1 MSLFKLSTEL
11 LLLILDELDPVS
23 LFQFCRAS
31 QVILSLVDGTTSLRY
46 RYELALCGLREGPHN
61 QYSSNNRLDTLL
73 SYKRGW
79 STLTW
84 SAEDRLTFA
93 PPTIMGVSG
102 NYLYQVAQVPLPNEF
117 LWCLRIYEL
126 RCFRRT
132 PQRGLQS
139 HRYFIA
145 FEIRKVVIDS
155 SQNLMVWA
163 QIHFPP
169 QHNSPVLGVLHL
181 RDLRGDHEHREA
193 AQPRLQYRTEW
204 WGITPPGER
213 VSIQQVQVCGSLVA
227 LSIRLEL
234 EDGEGITELA
244 LFNWRTGS
252 ALRTFTGDT
261 LTFDLVSDTR
271 VAVVCQPDDDEE
283 RSSGS
288 SNSSYERHPDGL
300 YTYDKGKRPPQ
311 IDVYEI
317 CHELD
322 QGPILPR
329 TRSYA
334 FPESWNVVSFVQQCP
349 NSSAKM
355 IAPPAPGT
363 LFDND
368 PRLRLLAVTVDFPHG
383 AKPRGISR
391 KVVVVIDESKLV
403 PADDGEEVV
412 RWADWQEHCMIL
424 NLPDQADGVQ
434 LCGRRLVFFEN
445 VQKSTGP
452 LQDLSSRVH
461 SLDLN
466 PYTAP
471 YLVSLARQSPPWR
484 WQASISTV
492 FDHLGSKY
500 VRTSTSNTHNL
511 TWMDVTEDSLVLY
524 HEREGQTGVR
534 ILTFGQEIR
543 TSP

>member
-23 LFQFCRAS
+23 LLQFCRAS
-31 QVILSLVDGTTSLRY
+31 QLIHSLVEGTTSLRY

-61 QYSSNNRLDTLL
+61 QYSSNDRLDTLL

-102 NYLYQVAQVPLPNEF
+102 NYLYQAAQVPLPNEF

-126 RCFRRT
+126 RCLRRT
-132 PQRGLQS
+132 PQRGLHFYQ
-139 HRYFIA
+139 YFIA
-145 FEIRKVVIDS
+145 FEIRKVVIDA
-155 SQNLMVWA
+155 SQNLIVWA

-169 QHNSPVLGVLHL
+169 QENSPVLGVLHL
-181 RDLRGDHEHREA
+181 RDLRADHDHREA

-252 ALRTFTGDT
+252 ASPYCDT
-261 LTFDLVSDTR
+261 LTFDLMSDTR

-288 SNSSYERHPDGL
+288 SNSSYERRPDG
-300 YTYDKGKRPPQ
+300 
-311 IDVYEI
+311 VYEI
-317 CHELD
+317 SHEPER
-322 QGPILPR
+322 GPFLPR
-329 TRSYA
+329 TRSYE

-349 NSSAKM
+349 NSSAKVLT
-355 IAPPAPGT
+355 PPAPGT

-368 PRLRLLAVTVDFPHG
+368 PRLRLIAVTLDFPHD
-383 AKPRGISR
+383 ARPRGISR

-403 PADDGEEVV
+403 PADYGEEVV

-445 VQKSTGP
+445 SAGP
-452 LQDLSSRVH
+452 PQDPSSRVH

-466 PYTAP
+466 PYTAS
-471 YLVSLARQSPPWR
+471 YLQSLARRSPPWR

-492 FDHLGSKY
+492 FDHRGSKY
-500 VRTSTSNTHNL
+500 VRTSTSNTHDF
-511 TWMDVTEDSLVLY
+511 TWMDVTEDNLVLY

-534 ILTFGQEIR
+534 VLTFGQGIR
-543 TSP
+543 TPP

>member
-23 LFQFCRAS
+23 LLQFCRAS
-31 QVILSLVDGTTSLRY
+31 QLIHSLVEGTTSLRY
-46 RYELALCGLREGPHN
+46 CYELALCGLREGPHN
-61 QYSSNNRLDTLL
+61 QHSSNDRLDTLL

-102 NYLYQVAQVPLPNEF
+102 NYLYQAAQVPLPNEF

-126 RCFRRT
+126 RCLRRT
-132 PQRGLQS
+132 PQRGLHFYQ
-139 HRYFIA
+139 YFIA
-145 FEIRKVVIDS
+145 FEIRKVVIDA
-155 SQNLMVWA
+155 SQNLIVWA

-169 QHNSPVLGVLHL
+169 QQNSPVLGVLHL
-181 RDLRGDHEHREA
+181 RDLRADHDHREA

-261 LTFDLVSDTR
+261 LTFDLMSDTR

-288 SNSSYERHPDGL
+288 SNSSYERRPDGL
-300 YTYDKGKRPPQ
+300 YTYDKGKRSPQ
-311 IDVYEI
+311 IGVYEI
-317 CHELD
+317 SHEPER
-322 QGPILPR
+322 GPFLPR
-329 TRSYA
+329 TRSYE

-349 NSSAKM
+349 NSSAKVLT
-355 IAPPAPGT
+355 PPAPGT

-368 PRLRLLAVTVDFPHG
+368 PRLRLIAVTLDFPHD
-383 AKPRGISR
+383 ARPRGISR

-403 PADDGEEVV
+403 PADYGEEVV

-445 VQKSTGP
+445 SAGP
-452 LQDLSSRVH
+452 PQDPSSRVH

-466 PYTAP
+466 PYTAS
-471 YLVSLARQSPPWR
+471 YLQSLARRSPPWR

-492 FDHLGSKY
+492 FDHRGSKY
-500 VRTSTSNTHNL
+500 VRTSTSNTHDL
-511 TWMDVTEDSLVLY
+511 TWMDVTEDNLVLY

-534 ILTFGQEIR
+534 VLTFGQGIR
-543 TSP
+543 TPP